1 MTKAPKAPAMTTCVE
16 QTALR
21 IFRKFKGRDFEIAKE
36 VVQIILDEQM
46 KASRRIQ
53 TKTKDKEKPG
63 V

>member
-1 MTKAPKAPAMTTCVE
+1 MRKAPAMLTCVE

-21 IFRKFKGRDFEIAKE
+21 IFRKYKGREFEVAKE
-36 VVQIILDEQM
+36 VVQIILDEQL

-53 TKTKDKEKPG
+53 TKTKEKPG